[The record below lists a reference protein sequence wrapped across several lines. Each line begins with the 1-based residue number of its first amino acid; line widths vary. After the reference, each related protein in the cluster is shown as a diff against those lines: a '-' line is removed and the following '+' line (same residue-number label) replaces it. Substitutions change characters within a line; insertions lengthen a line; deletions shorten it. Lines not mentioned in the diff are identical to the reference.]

1 MTRGNLKRAT
11 KAEQLEKT
19 QDPFDTNVL
28 RKALVLGLVDGAE
41 LQEKLNMAERK
52 DILSKHQY
60 AIYEGKD
67 GKWNTHLPDPTKKEK
82 RRKVRRNSLK
92 ELEDVVIDYWKNE
105 IDNPTVMDV
114 YKEWNESRLSW
125 GDILPSTADRND
137 RYVAQCKS
145 DFWDIPIKEVTEKMV
160 FDFVKSAPGRYNLTH
175 KDFSS
180 LKTIVTGTFDQAKR
194 QDLTGISIHSLM
206 IEAKAPKH
214 SIKKP
219 MEKTVEELSFSQ
231 EEIRKILTYLDENP
245 NPNTLAIKLACK
257 TGLRPGEVVVL
268 TPQDIGTDYVNV
280 DKTETKY
287 KDKITGKTVRE
298 VKDGSKTPKG
308 NRKVCVNDLKFLNT
322 LRQLNPDGDFLFM
335 NGNER
340 INEDALDSKFRTIQ
354 RRLKMKERSLGKLRK
369 TYATMLKE
377 SGVTDDVIIEQMGHV
392 EINTTNKH
400 YIQRRVSDQRVREEL
415 QRVQGL

>member
-19 QDPFDTNVL
+19 QDPFDTNAL
-28 RKALVLGLVDGAE
+28 RRALNLGLVDEAE
-41 LQEKLNMAERK
+41 LQEKLNMADRK

-60 AIYEGKD
+60 AIREGKD
-67 GKWNTHLPDPTKKEK
+67 GKWYTQLPDPTKKDK
-82 RRKVRRNSLK
+82 RRKVKRNTRR
-92 ELEDVVIDYWKNE
+92 ELEDVVIEYWKDE

-114 YKEWNESRLSW
+114 YREWNESRVSW

-145 DFWDIPIKEVTEKMV
+145 DFWDMPIKEVTEKIV
-160 FDFVKSAPGRYNLTH
+160 FDFVKSAPRNYNLTY

-180 LKTIVTGTFDQAKR
+180 LKTIVTGTFDQAKY
-194 QDLTGISIHSLM
+194 QKLTNIPIHSIM
-206 IEAKAPKH
+206 NEAKAPKH
-214 SIKKP
+214 TIKKP
-219 MEKTVEELSFSQ
+219 MKKTVEELSFSR
-231 EEIRKILTYLDENP
+231 EEIQKILTYLDENP
-245 NPNTLAIKLACK
+245 NPHTLAIKLDCK
-257 TGLRPGEVVVL
+257 AGLRPGEVVVL

-280 DKTETKY
+280 DKIETKY
-287 KDKITGKTVRE
+287 KDRTTGKTIRE

-308 NRKVCVNDLKFLNT
+308 NRKVCVNDLELLDT
-322 LRQLNPDGDFLFM
+322 LRQLNPDGEFLFM

-340 INEDALDSKFRTIQ
+340 INEDALDSKFRTFQ
-354 RRLKMKERSLGKLRK
+354 RRLKMKVRSLGKLRK

-377 SGVTDDVIIEQMGHV
+377 NGVTDDVIIEQMGHV

-400 YIQRRVSDQRVREEL
+400 YIQRRVTDQRVREEL